1 MRTTVVWLYMPV
13 LFSRVDRCDM
23 HTDYPE
29 IIRFI
34 DAICTEIIPVIDAI
48 CTQIIQFTDAK
59 CTDIIPVIDAKC
71 TEIIPGY
78 VTVPG
83 ELDSRK

>member
-1 MRTTVVWLYMPV
+1 MPV

-34 DAICTEIIPVIDAI
+34 DAICTEIIPVIDA
-48 CTQIIQFTDAK
+48 
-59 CTDIIPVIDAKC
+59 KC